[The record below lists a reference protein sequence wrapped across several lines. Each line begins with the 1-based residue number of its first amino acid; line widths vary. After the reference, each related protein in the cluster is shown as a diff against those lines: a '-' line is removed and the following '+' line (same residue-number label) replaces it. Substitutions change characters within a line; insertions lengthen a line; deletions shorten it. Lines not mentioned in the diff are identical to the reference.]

1 MQDIET
7 EMKRTKDLVKEIL
20 AQDERARNDDKWL
33 ILKVVGRITRIYIP
47 YQDLEKIPSFET
59 ITRVRRKIQNEE
71 KLYLP
76 TKKVK
81 GLRQDKEETIQKNI
95 RKW

>member
-1 MQDIET
+1 MTSIEN
-7 EMKRTKDLVKEIL
+7 EVKRTKDLVREIL

-33 ILKVVGRITRIYIP
+33 ILKVIGKITRIYIP

-71 KLYLP
+71 GMYLP

-81 GLRQDKEETIQKNI
+81 GLREDKEEIIRENI